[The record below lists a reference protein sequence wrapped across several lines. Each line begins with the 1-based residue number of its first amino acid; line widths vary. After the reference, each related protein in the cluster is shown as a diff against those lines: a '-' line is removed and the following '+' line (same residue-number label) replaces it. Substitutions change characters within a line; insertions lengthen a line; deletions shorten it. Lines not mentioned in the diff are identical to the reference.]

1 MSLYSPGSS
10 VDSQGQKGSDIEV
23 AIGWSHIV
31 TPACHLPPSAH
42 WTSINVAPDSR
53 RTYCQLQP
61 YACFACSAT
70 NIPALAWVGL
80 RPTVPCS
87 QACTNP
93 LWGHFSRSGWT
104 MFLSQEGIRGPHW
117 ARAGDL
123 AQKTP
128 PFQLGRKERE
138 QSQQPGASWRNFAP
152 EASYFLS
159 FCWWGSL
166 PSALSCPDPETG
178 YLQPGPAGA
187 GGQAGM
193 TGTWLPAQVAPLTSP
208 PTQVAQWPLRAPSFL
223 DGLVCSA
230 VNRAGKQ
237 SCPGKFWN
245 WRGLREADPTWG
257 GGYWVPPSLLSLLPF
272 KLIPHTAW
280 PSLPQGELWALLNP
294 AYRPKGQRKQ
304 PERAPMGQ
312 GWDTVSNKRISNYNS
327 FIKWI
332 STKPTQLEIN
342 NWINK
347 GGQLFLMEEF

>member
-1 MSLYSPGSS
+1 MPVSYALPLTFQPWPGWAWGPQCPVPRPAQILSGGTSVGLAEPCSWARRGLEAPTEPELGIWHRKPLPFSWAERRGSRANSPGLPEETLHQKPPISWASADGAHFPQPS
-10 VDSQGQKGSDIEV
+10 VAQILKQATYNQALQG
-23 AIGWSHIV
+23 
-31 TPACHLPPSAH
+31 
-42 WTSINVAPDSR
+42 R
-53 RTYCQLQP
+53 
-61 YACFACSAT
+61 
-70 NIPALAWVGL
+70 
-80 RPTVPCS
+80 
-87 QACTNP
+87 
-93 LWGHFSRSGWT
+93 
-104 MFLSQEGIRGPHW
+104 
-117 ARAGDL
+117 
-123 AQKTP
+123 
-128 PFQLGRKERE
+128 
-138 QSQQPGASWRNFAP
+138 
-152 EASYFLS
+152 
-159 FCWWGSL
+159 
-166 PSALSCPDPETG
+166 
-178 YLQPGPAGA
+178 